1 MNEEFELETYL
12 SISPNK
18 FGIYLFNVKKLE
30 NLYKNELVLEGN
42 INSIDLDILKE
53 FLDSNI
59 FKIEKLRGK
68 FIENIFLVIQN
79 EKILSLNFGIKKKNY
94 NNFINKDYLENF
106 LIEAK
111 DLFKK
116 NYQSQ
121 KIMHMIINKCFI
133 NGKSYSSIQYH
144 LKCDQLILE
153 FQFKSI
159 PVNLIDDLNKVLENY
174 QIKVIKYLD
183 GKYTKNFFEDSNIDI
198 PEMAHKINNGLNDN
212 EVLVVPKNLKKT
224 GFFEKFFQ
232 LFS

>member
-94 NNFINKDYLENF
+94 NNFINRDYLENF

>member
-1 MNEEFELETYL
+1 MVPY
-12 SISPNK
+12 
-18 FGIYLFNVKKLE
+18 Y
-30 NLYKNELVLEGN
+30 
-42 INSIDLDILKE
+42 
-53 FLDSNI
+53 
-59 FKIEKLRGK
+59 
-68 FIENIFLVIQN
+68 
-79 EKILSLNFGIKKKNY
+79 
-94 NNFINKDYLENF
+94 
-106 LIEAK
+106 
-111 DLFKK
+111 
-116 NYQSQ
+116 
-121 KIMHMIINKCFI
+121 
-133 NGKSYSSIQYH
+133 
-144 LKCDQLILE
+144 ILE

>member
-1 MNEEFELETYL
+1 
-12 SISPNK
+12 
-18 FGIYLFNVKKLE
+18 
-30 NLYKNELVLEGN
+30 
-42 INSIDLDILKE
+42 
-53 FLDSNI
+53 
-59 FKIEKLRGK
+59 LRGK

-133 NGKSYSSIQYH
+133 NDKSYSSIQYH